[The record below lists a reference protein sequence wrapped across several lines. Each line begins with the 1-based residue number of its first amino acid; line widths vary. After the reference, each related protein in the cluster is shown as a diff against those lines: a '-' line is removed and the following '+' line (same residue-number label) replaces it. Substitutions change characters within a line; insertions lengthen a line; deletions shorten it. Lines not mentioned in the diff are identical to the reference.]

1 MSRLSSAAI
10 GRADAM
16 ILGRA
21 AARRARRNAEQGAP
35 VTIPPSSYR
44 HLVRILAA
52 DCTSVLDVGTG
63 LMRSL
68 GQLPCPVKIGLDAHR
83 PYLTRREVTGAV
95 PINANALEIERLFVP
110 GAVDL
115 VTLIDVLEHFP
126 PEDAREVLRQ
136 VETVARRRVVL
147 FTPRGRFPQ
156 EGHDLFG
163 LGGEELQQH
172 RSTWESDD
180 LVELGYRVAVLADFH
195 DARNEAFVKAFGPD
209 APPVDAL
216 LAWKAVE
223 L

>member
-1 MSRLSSAAI
+1 MSRLSSAGI
-10 GRADAM
+10 GRAQAM

-21 AARRARRNAEQGAP
+21 VARRARRDAERGAP
-35 VTIPPSSYR
+35 AAVRPSSYR

-52 DCTSVLDVGTG
+52 DCASVLDVGTG

-68 GQLPCPVKIGLDAHR
+68 GELPCPVKIGLDAHR
-83 PYLTRREVTGAV
+83 PYLTHREIAGAV
-95 PINANALEIERLFVP
+95 PINAHALEIERLFVP

-115 VTLIDVLEHFP
+115 VTLIDVIEHFP
-126 PEDAREVLRQ
+126 PEDAVEVLRQ
-136 VETVARRRVVL
+136 AETVARRRVVL

-156 EGHDLFG
+156 AGHDLFG

-172 RSTWESDD
+172 RSTWEPGD
-180 LVELGYRVAVLADFH
+180 LVELGYRVAVLTDFH

-216 LAWKAVE
+216 LAWKAAE

>member
-1 MSRLSSAAI
+1 MTVRS
-10 GRADAM
+10 
-16 ILGRA
+16 
-21 AARRARRNAEQGAP
+21 
-35 VTIPPSSYR
+35 SSYR
-44 HLVRILAA
+44 HLVRTLAA

-68 GQLPCPVKIGLDAHR
+68 GELRCPVKVGLDAHR
-83 PYLTRREVTGAV
+83 PYLMHREIAGAV
-95 PINANALEIERLFVP
+95 PINANALEVERLFVP

-126 PEDAREVLRQ
+126 PDDALEVLRQ

-147 FTPRGRFPQ
+147 FTPRGGFPQ

-172 RSTWESDD
+172 RSTWESSD
-180 LVELGYRVAVLADFH
+180 LVKLGYRVAILTDFH
-195 DARNEAFVKAFGPD
+195 DARNEAFVKSFGPD

-216 LAWKAVE
+216 LAWKAAE